1 MKSLVLLVALL
12 LLSVPAQA
20 ESKRAERYIP
30 DIMDTTASIT
40 IYESSAGGF
49 FDRIRGLFVDSD
61 SDEVLDEIEQRW
73 REIESILSVYN
84 ESAEAYRL
92 NKYGYIENASDEL
105 LYMLEQSL
113 YYYNITGGVFDI
125 TVQPLLD
132 LWSSGLW
139 QKSAEEQKSVIEET
153 KKIIGSDKIV
163 IDGRR
168 VYFKEKGMKI
178 TLGGIGKGYAL
189 DEAVKI
195 LKRHGITNAL
205 IRLGGQEY
213 CLGINPERNSPWT
226 IGLTNPDDTSQAIT
240 AFAVTNASV
249 STSGNYERYFSPDKS
264 VNHIMDPRT
273 GFSASPCISATII
286 AENATA
292 ADALSTSVFVLG
304 PEDGLKLVESIG
316 GVEAMII
323 DNSRNIYRS
332 SGMSRYEIP

>member
-20 ESKRAERYIP
+20 ESERAERDIP
-30 DIMDTTASIT
+30 DIMDTTARIV
-40 IYESSAGGF
+40 IYKGSENGF
-49 FDRIRGLFVDSD
+49 FERISRMFVSSD
-61 SDEVLDEIEQRW
+61 LDEVLDEVEHRW
-73 REIESILSVYN
+73 RDIESNLSVYN

-92 NKYGYIENASDEL
+92 NRYGHIENASDEL

-139 QKSAEEQKSVIEET
+139 QKSVEEQRSVIEET
-153 KKIIGSDKIV
+153 KKLIGSDKIV

-195 LKRHGITNAL
+195 LKRHGITDAL

-213 CLGINPERNSPWT
+213 CLGINPERGSPWT
-226 IGLTNPDDTSQAIT
+226 IGLTNPDNTTQTIT
-240 AFAVTNASV
+240 RFAVTNVSV